1 MKIQDLWIMLIGTK
15 LISCIIIAIAS
26 FLVLTVSISKSCFGH
41 DVLRSDDFIIWLIIF
56 AVSSSVSIFTI
67 QYIRRKT

>member
-26 FLVLTVSISKSCFGH
+26 FLVLTVSISKSCFGRGG
-41 DVLRSDDFIIWLIIF
+41 LRSDDFIVWLIIF